1 MVGISSAGIGSGLDI
16 EGIISS
22 LMAAERIPLTKVSQ
36 ERTAINT
43 KISIY
48 GIIKNSFADL
58 KSAADKLS
66 NLSNLNPLKVASSDD
81 KQVAATASAT
91 AAKGTYSIQV
101 SQLAKAQ
108 SVAAS
113 SVATADTT
121 VGTGS

>member
-16 EGIISS
+16 EGIINS

-66 NLSNLNPLKVASSDD
+66 NLSNLNPLKVTSSDD
-81 KQVAATASAT
+81 KQVAATASAMCRNWP
-91 AAKGTYSIQV
+91 AC
-101 SQLAKAQ
+101 
-108 SVAAS
+108 
-113 SVATADTT
+113 
-121 VGTGS
+121 